1 MTKTIIYSAI
11 LIAFISSC
19 SGTFDS
25 VKRGLTGQKEKSTD
39 EFLVQKKDPLILPPN
54 FENLPTP
61 ESRKAAQDD
70 ISNFE
75 KSLTKENKNENENG
89 PSSSSTEGSILQKIK
104 NK

>member
-1 MTKTIIYSAI
+1 MTKTIIYSTI

-25 VKRGLTGQKEKSTD
+25 VKRGLTGEKEKSTD
-39 EFLVQKKDPLILPPN
+39 EFLVKKKDPLILPPN
-54 FENLPTP
+54 FEDLPTP
-61 ESRKAAQDD
+61 ESRRAAQND

-75 KSLTKENKNENENG
+75 KSLTKENKNKNENE
-89 PSSSSTEGSILQKIK
+89 SSSRSTENSILQKIK

>member
-25 VKRGLTGQKEKSTD
+25 VKRGLTGEKQKSTD
-39 EFLVQKKDPLILPPN
+39 EFLVKKKDPLILPPN

-61 ESRKAAQDD
+61 ESRRAAQED

-75 KSLTKENKNENENG
+75 KNLTKENKSENG
-89 PSSSSTEGSILQKIK
+89 PSTSSTEGSILQKIK